1 MKVNSIQGG
10 AIKILF
16 DNGSTGW
23 FLFDGDKCN
32 SITVNQTIDGFQKS
46 LEIVLDIKEFQIEME
61 E

>member
-1 MKVNSIQGG
+1 MKVKSIQGG

-32 SITVNQTIDGFQKS
+32 SITVNQTIDGFRKAW
-46 LEIVLDIKEFQIEME
+46 K
-61 E
+61 

>member
-1 MKVNSIQGG
+1 MKVKSIQGG

-32 SITVNQTIDGFQKS
+32 SITMNQTIDGFQKS
-46 LEIVLDIKEFQIEME
+46 WEIVLDIKEFQIETE